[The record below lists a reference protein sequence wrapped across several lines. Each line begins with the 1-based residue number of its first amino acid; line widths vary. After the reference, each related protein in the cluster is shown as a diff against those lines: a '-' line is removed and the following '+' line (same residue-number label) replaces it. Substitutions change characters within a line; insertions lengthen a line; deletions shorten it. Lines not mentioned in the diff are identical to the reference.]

1 MNRPS
6 ETTIDLI
13 ARLVGFDTVSRKSN
27 LDLIAFVRD
36 YLSDLGIDSRL
47 VPDATGTKA
56 NLFATIGPADRPGI
70 ALSGHT
76 DVVPVDGQNWSGDP
90 FEAVEKDGRLYGRG
104 TADMK
109 SFIAVALALAPEMR
123 DRDLSTPI
131 HFAFSYDEE
140 IGCVGVRGLLSMLS
154 GMAVKPKA
162 CIVGEPTSMKVVTAH
177 KGKAA
182 LRCAVQ
188 GHACHSALAP
198 YGVNAVEIAAEI
210 ISHLRTM
217 GRRQR
222 QEGPFD
228 PGFDPPYSTVHT
240 GTIAGGSAL
249 NIVPAQCSFDF
260 EFRTLPGQSTKPL
273 IEEIKDFAD
282 KTLLPEMRAVSA
294 SAGFTW
300 QEISGFP
307 GLGIPEDAEITELT
321 KTLSGSNA
329 TLKVSFG
336 TEAGL
341 YQQAGIPAVVCGP
354 GSITQAHKP
363 DEFVE
368 LDQVA
373 RCEDFVRRLI
383 GHSARA

>member
-27 LDLIAFVRD
+27 LDLISFVRD

-56 NLFATIGPADRPGI
+56 NLFATIGPTDRPGI

-76 DVVPVDGQNWSGDP
+76 DVVPVDGQNWSVDP

-228 PGFDPPYSTVHT
+228 PGFDPPHSTVHT

-273 IEEIKDFAD
+273 IQEIQAFAEE
-282 KTLLPEMRAVSA
+282 TLLPEMRAVSA
-294 SAGFTW
+294 AAGFTW

-307 GLGIPEDAEITELT
+307 GLGTPEDAEITELA

-329 TLKVSFG
+329 TLKASFG

-383 GHSARA
+383 GHCARA